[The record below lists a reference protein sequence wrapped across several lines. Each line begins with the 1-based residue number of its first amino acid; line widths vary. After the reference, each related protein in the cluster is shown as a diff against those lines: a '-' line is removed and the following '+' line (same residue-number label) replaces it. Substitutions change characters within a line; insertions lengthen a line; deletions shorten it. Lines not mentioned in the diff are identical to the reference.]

1 MREAH
6 LVVVR
11 QEHVGVSTLHE
22 LNQLHLLIEGGLIA
36 IAATVALRLKQLLE
50 WCDLLV
56 GVLLFFDFLEGELR
70 VKELGINRV
79 WSLEALADN
88 ENLSRLSTRG
98 LWLWDLNFVEEILQ
112 HKEERVV
119 VLRSENLGDEGTASP
134 KHFGRNLESVQRE
147 FNLVVSVLGPLGADV
162 GGTIIHHDIGL
173 EVFQLTFDLID

>member
-22 LNQLHLLIEGGLIA
+22 LNQLRLLIEGGLIA
-36 IAATVALRLKQLLE
+36 IAATVALRLKQFLE
-50 WCDLLV
+50 GCDLLV

-98 LWLWDLNFVEEILQ
+98 LWL
-112 HKEERVV
+112 
-119 VLRSENLGDEGTASP
+119 
-134 KHFGRNLESVQRE
+134 
-147 FNLVVSVLGPLGADV
+147 
-162 GGTIIHHDIGL
+162 
-173 EVFQLTFDLID
+173 